1 MKVNYIELLI
11 SIHIC
16 RSLCK
21 PSTFSGGGGSTIT
34 RVEGCWGLSGMTPL
48 RRWWKAIGSILA
60 GGDADTLKTTV
71 FLLSD
76 LESDSLRRK
85 RSSNCWGGE
94 TVSHQI
100 KTKTRFLTVLDPKKH
115 GSFIFFRKFGHLGTL
130 VMMCFQ
136 KKLRKKKKTPHWF
149 SPVAWTPWLNPP

>member
-1 MKVNYIELLI
+1 MDCKKGPFPGGDSFRFSCCGMCCLPLPPSKGVDRIWNWNTPYSQRCISTSNEVNYIELLI
-11 SIHIC
+11 SINIC
-16 RSLCK
+16 RSLCR

-60 GGDADTLKTTV
+60 GRDADTLKTTV

-76 LESDSLRRK
+76 LESDNLPRK

-94 TVSHQI
+94 
-100 KTKTRFLTVLDPKKH
+100 K
-115 GSFIFFRKFGHLGTL
+115 
-130 VMMCFQ
+130 
-136 KKLRKKKKTPHWF
+136 
-149 SPVAWTPWLNPP
+149 

>member
-71 FLLSD
+71 FFLSD

-115 GSFIFFRKFGHLGTL
+115 GSFIFFS
-130 VMMCFQ
+130 Q
-136 KKLRKKKKTPHWF
+136 I
-149 SPVAWTPWLNPP
+149 WTPWNFGDDVFPKKKRKHLTGFPQ